1 VLDPHRPGHELT
13 YYPGNVPL
21 RLSDVVVIN
30 KMGSADA
37 EGIESARRNI
47 ASEAPDAIV
56 IDAASTLDV
65 DDISV
70 IRNKRVLVVEN
81 GPTLTH
87 GEMKIGAAG
96 LVDPQPYIV
105 GRLCETFET
114 YPEIGTVLPATGY
127 GEQQLKDLETTIN
140 NTECDTVVIGTP
152 IDLNRIIKI
161 DKPNTRVYYTCR
173 KSGARIWIWC
183 WMIS

>member
-1 VLDPHRPGHELT
+1 
-13 YYPGNVPL
+13 
-21 RLSDVVVIN
+21 VVAIN
-30 KMGSADA
+30 KLGSADA

-47 ASEAPDAIV
+47 ASEAPDASV

-65 DDISV
+65 DAISV
-70 IRNKRVLVVEN
+70 MINKKVLVVEY

-87 GEMKIGAAG
+87 GEIKIGAAG
-96 LVDPQPYIV
+96 LVDPQPFIV

-114 YPEIGTVLPATGY
+114 YPEIETVLSATGY
-127 GEQQLKDLETTIN
+127 GEQHLNDLETTIN
-140 NTECDTVVIGTP
+140 NAECDTVVMGTP

-161 DKPNTRVYYTCR
+161 DKPNTRVHYTCK